1 MILYLIFLFIL
12 FVAPIIWYNYIFKKN
27 DKVLIN
33 MPFTGFEF
41 GRELLQ
47 EHNLNDVQIEA
58 TKLGDHYDL
67 INKKV
72 MVLEDRLGKKSLT
85 SITIICHEIAHA
97 IQHKEN
103 YKPLKRRNVIIRNTS
118 WITQLGSGILLIG
131 FPIIFA
137 TGSYGFIKICLAIA
151 AFSLL
156 ISALIHIITLDVE
169 IDASFNKAYPI
180 IKQKVPAEYHE
191 ACRSILLA
199 AALTYVIGV
208 FRSFFSLIDD
218 KTKMIINPKIT
229 NVRCLKKN
237 V

>member
-1 MILYLIFLFIL
+1 MIIYLIFLFIL

-33 MPFTGFEF
+33 MRFTGYEF
-41 GRELLQ
+41 GQELLH

-72 MVLEDRLGKKSLT
+72 MVLENRLAKKSLT

-180 IKQKVPAEYHE
+180 IKQKVPTEYHE

-199 AALTYVIGV
+199 AALTYVLGV
-208 FRSFFSLIDD
+208 FRSFFSLRFIWLL
-218 KTKMIINPKIT
+218 IT
-229 NVRCLKKN
+229 RMR
-237 V
+237 

>member
-47 EHNLNDVQIEA
+47 EHNLNDVQIEG

-85 SITIICHEIAHA
+85 SITIVCHEIAHA

-208 FRSFFSLIDD
+208 FRSFFSLRFIWLL
-218 KTKMIINPKIT
+218 IT
-229 NVRCLKKN
+229 RMR
-237 V
+237 

>member
-72 MVLEDRLGKKSLT
+72 MVLEDRLAKKSLT

-103 YKPLKRRNVIIRNTS
+103 FKPLKRRNVIIRNTS

-180 IKQKVPAEYHE
+180 IKEKVPVEYHQ
-191 ACRSILLA
+191 ACKSILLA

-208 FRSFFSLIDD
+208 FRSFFSLRFIWLL
-218 KTKMIINPKIT
+218 IT
-229 NVRCLKKN
+229 RMR
-237 V
+237 

>member
-1 MILYLIFLFIL
+1 MILYLIFLIIL

-33 MPFTGFEF
+33 MPFTGIEF
-41 GRELLQ
+41 GQELLQ
-47 EHNLNDVQIEA
+47 EYNLRDVQIEA

-72 MVLEDRLGKKSLT
+72 MVLEDRLAKKSLT
-85 SITIICHEIAHA
+85 SITIMCHEIAHA

-118 WITQLGSGILLIG
+118 WIMQLGSGVLLIG

-137 TGSYGFIKICLAIA
+137 TGSYGFIKICLAVA

-180 IKQKVPAEYHE
+180 IKQKVPVEYHQ

-208 FRSFFSLIDD
+208 FRSFFSLRFIWLL
-218 KTKMIINPKIT
+218 IT
-229 NVRCLKKN
+229 RMR
-237 V
+237 

>member
-27 DKVLIN
+27 DRVLIN

-208 FRSFFSLIDD
+208 FRSFFSLRFIWLL
-218 KTKMIINPKIT
+218 IT
-229 NVRCLKKN
+229 RMR
-237 V
+237 

>member
-47 EHNLNDVQIEA
+47 EHNLNDVQIEG

-72 MVLEDRLGKKSLT
+72 MVLEDRLEKKSLT

-137 TGSYGFIKICLAIA
+137 TGSYGFIKICLAVA

-180 IKQKVPAEYHE
+180 IKQKVPVEYHQ

-208 FRSFFSLIDD
+208 FRSFFSLRFIW
-218 KTKMIINPKIT
+218 MLIT
-229 NVRCLKKN
+229 RMR
-237 V
+237 

>member
-12 FVAPIIWYNYIFKKN
+12 FLAPIIWYNYIFKKN
-27 DKVLIN
+27 EKVLIN

-47 EHNLNDVQIEA
+47 EHNLNDVQIEG

-208 FRSFFSLIDD
+208 FRSFFSLRFIWLL
-218 KTKMIINPKIT
+218 IT
-229 NVRCLKKN
+229 RMR
-237 V
+237 

>member
-1 MILYLIFLFIL
+1 MITYLIFLFIL

-33 MPFTGFEF
+33 MPFTGYEF

-47 EHNLNDVQIEA
+47 EHNLNDVQIEG

-208 FRSFFSLIDD
+208 FRSFFSLRFIWLL
-218 KTKMIINPKIT
+218 IT
-229 NVRCLKKN
+229 RMR
-237 V
+237 

>member
-27 DKVLIN
+27 DNVLIN
-33 MPFTGFEF
+33 MPFTGSEF

-72 MVLEDRLGKKSLT
+72 MVLEDRLAKKSLT

-137 TGSYGFIKICLAIA
+137 TGSYGFIKICLAVA

-156 ISALIHIITLDVE
+156 ISALIHLITLDVE

-180 IKQKVPAEYHE
+180 IKQKVPVEYHQ

-208 FRSFFSLIDD
+208 FRSFFSLRFIW
-218 KTKMIINPKIT
+218 MLIT
-229 NVRCLKKN
+229 RMR
-237 V
+237 

>member
-1 MILYLIFLFIL
+1 MIIYLIFLFIL
-12 FVAPIIWYNYIFKKN
+12 FIAPIIWYNYIFKKN

-72 MVLEDRLGKKSLT
+72 MVLEDRLEKKSLT

-103 YKPLKRRNVIIRNTS
+103 YKPLERRNIIIKSTA

-180 IKQKVPAEYHE
+180 IKQKVPVEYHQD
-191 ACRSILLA
+191 CRSILLA

-208 FRSFFSLIDD
+208 FRSFFSLRFIW
-218 KTKMIINPKIT
+218 MLIT
-229 NVRCLKKN
+229 RMR
-237 V
+237 

>member
-27 DKVLIN
+27 DNVLIN
-33 MPFTGFEF
+33 MPFTGSEF

-72 MVLEDRLGKKSLT
+72 MVLEDRLAKKSLT

-103 YKPLKRRNVIIRNTS
+103 YKPLKRRNVIIKSTS

-137 TGSYGFIKICLAIA
+137 TGSYGFIKICLAVA

-156 ISALIHIITLDVE
+156 ISALIHLITLDVE

-180 IKQKVPAEYHE
+180 IKQKVPVEYHQ

-208 FRSFFSLIDD
+208 FRSFFSLRFIWLL
-218 KTKMIINPKIT
+218 IT
-229 NVRCLKKN
+229 RMR
-237 V
+237 

>member
-47 EHNLNDVQIEA
+47 EHNLNDVQIEG

-72 MVLEDRLGKKSLT
+72 MVLEDRLRKKSLT

-208 FRSFFSLIDD
+208 FRSFFSLRFIWLL
-218 KTKMIINPKIT
+218 IT
-229 NVRCLKKN
+229 RMR
-237 V
+237 

>member
-47 EHNLNDVQIEA
+47 EHNLNDVQIEG

-137 TGSYGFIKICLAIA
+137 TGSYGFIKICLARA

-208 FRSFFSLIDD
+208 FRSFFSLRFIWLL
-218 KTKMIINPKIT
+218 IT
-229 NVRCLKKN
+229 RMR
-237 V
+237 

>member
-47 EHNLNDVQIEA
+47 EHNLNDVQIEG

-72 MVLEDRLGKKSLT
+72 MVLEDRLEKKSLT

-137 TGSYGFIKICLAIA
+137 TGSYGFIKICLAVA

-180 IKQKVPAEYHE
+180 IKQKVPVEYHQ

-208 FRSFFSLIDD
+208 FRSFFSLRFIW
-218 KTKMIINPKIT
+218 MLIT
-229 NVRCLKKN
+229 RMG
-237 V
+237 

>member
-1 MILYLIFLFIL
+1 MIINLIFLFIL

-41 GRELLQ
+41 GKELLQ

-72 MVLEDRLGKKSLT
+72 MVLENRLAKKSLT

-103 YKPLKRRNVIIRNTS
+103 YKPLKRRNVIIKNTS

-208 FRSFFSLIDD
+208 FRSFFSLRFIWLL
-218 KTKMIINPKIT
+218 IT
-229 NVRCLKKN
+229 RMR
-237 V
+237 

>member
-47 EHNLNDVQIEA
+47 EHNLNDVQIEG

-72 MVLEDRLGKKSLT
+72 MVLEDRLEKKSLT

-180 IKQKVPAEYHE
+180 IKEKVPAEYHE

-208 FRSFFSLIDD
+208 FRSFFSLRFIWLL
-218 KTKMIINPKIT
+218 IT
-229 NVRCLKKN
+229 RMR
-237 V
+237 

>member
-47 EHNLNDVQIEA
+47 EHNLNDVQIEG

-72 MVLEDRLGKKSLT
+72 MVLEDRLGRKSLT

-180 IKQKVPAEYHE
+180 IKEKVPAEYHE

-208 FRSFFSLIDD
+208 FRSFFSLRFIWLL
-218 KTKMIINPKIT
+218 IT
-229 NVRCLKKN
+229 RMR
-237 V
+237 

>member
-1 MILYLIFLFIL
+1 MIIYLIFLFIL

-41 GRELLQ
+41 GQELLK

-72 MVLEDRLGKKSLT
+72 MVLENRLAKKSLT

-103 YKPLKRRNVIIRNTS
+103 YKPLKRRNVIIKNTS

-180 IKQKVPAEYHE
+180 IKQKVPVEYHQ

-208 FRSFFSLIDD
+208 FRSFFSLRFIW
-218 KTKMIINPKIT
+218 MLIT
-229 NVRCLKKN
+229 RMR
-237 V
+237 

>member
-1 MILYLIFLFIL
+1 
-12 FVAPIIWYNYIFKKN
+12 
-27 DKVLIN
+27 

-47 EHNLNDVQIEA
+47 EHNLDDVQIEG

-137 TGSYGFIKICLAIA
+137 TGSYGFIKICLAVA

-180 IKQKVPAEYHE
+180 IKQKVPVEYHQ
-191 ACRSILLA
+191 ACKSILLA

-208 FRSFFSLIDD
+208 FRSFFSLRFIW
-218 KTKMIINPKIT
+218 ILIT
-229 NVRCLKKN
+229 RMR
-237 V
+237 

>member
-33 MPFTGFEF
+33 MPFTGYEF

-47 EHNLNDVQIEA
+47 EHNLNDVQIEG

-208 FRSFFSLIDD
+208 FRSFFSLRFIWLL
-218 KTKMIINPKIT
+218 IT
-229 NVRCLKKN
+229 RMR
-237 V
+237 

>member
-41 GRELLQ
+41 GRELLR
-47 EHNLNDVQIEA
+47 EHNLNDVQIEG

-137 TGSYGFIKICLAIA
+137 TGSYGFIKICLAVA

-180 IKQKVPAEYHE
+180 IKQKVPVEYHR

-208 FRSFFSLIDD
+208 FRSFFSLRFIW
-218 KTKMIINPKIT
+218 MLIT
-229 NVRCLKKN
+229 RMR
-237 V
+237 

>member
-47 EHNLNDVQIEA
+47 EHNLNDVQIEG

-72 MVLEDRLGKKSLT
+72 MVLEDRLGRKSLT

-103 YKPLKRRNVIIRNTS
+103 YKPLKRRNIIIMNTS

-137 TGSYGFIKICLAIA
+137 TGSYGFIKICLAVA

-180 IKQKVPAEYHE
+180 IKQKVPVEYHQ

-208 FRSFFSLIDD
+208 FRSFFSLRFIW
-218 KTKMIINPKIT
+218 MLIT
-229 NVRCLKKN
+229 RVR
-237 V
+237 

>member
-1 MILYLIFLFIL
+1 
-12 FVAPIIWYNYIFKKN
+12 
-27 DKVLIN
+27 
-33 MPFTGFEF
+33 MPFTGYEF
-41 GRELLQ
+41 GQELLH

-72 MVLEDRLGKKSLT
+72 MVLEDRLAKKSLT

-137 TGSYGFIKICLAIA
+137 TGSYGFIKICLVIA

-180 IKQKVPAEYHE
+180 IKQKVPVEYHQ

-208 FRSFFSLIDD
+208 FRSFFSLRFIW
-218 KTKMIINPKIT
+218 MLIT
-229 NVRCLKKN
+229 RMR
-237 V
+237 

>member
-41 GRELLQ
+41 GRELLR
-47 EHNLNDVQIEA
+47 EHNLNDVQIEG

-137 TGSYGFIKICLAIA
+137 TGSYGFIKICLAVA

-180 IKQKVPAEYHE
+180 IKQKVPVEYHQ

-208 FRSFFSLIDD
+208 FRSFFSLRFIW
-218 KTKMIINPKIT
+218 MLIT
-229 NVRCLKKN
+229 RMR
-237 V
+237 

>member
-85 SITIICHEIAHA
+85 SITIICHEIAHS

-208 FRSFFSLIDD
+208 FRSFFSLRFIWLL
-218 KTKMIINPKIT
+218 IT
-229 NVRCLKKN
+229 RMR
-237 V
+237 

>member
-1 MILYLIFLFIL
+1 MIIYFIFLFIL

-41 GRELLQ
+41 GKELLQ

-72 MVLEDRLGKKSLT
+72 MVLEDRLAKKSLT

-180 IKQKVPAEYHE
+180 IKQKVPVEYHQ

-208 FRSFFSLIDD
+208 FRSFFSLRFIW
-218 KTKMIINPKIT
+218 MLIT
-229 NVRCLKKN
+229 RMR
-237 V
+237 

>member
-1 MILYLIFLFIL
+1 
-12 FVAPIIWYNYIFKKN
+12 
-27 DKVLIN
+27 

-41 GRELLQ
+41 GQELLQ

-72 MVLEDRLGKKSLT
+72 MVLENRLAKKSLT

-180 IKQKVPAEYHE
+180 IKQKVPVEYHQ

-208 FRSFFSLIDD
+208 FRSFFSLRFIW
-218 KTKMIINPKIT
+218 MLIT
-229 NVRCLKKN
+229 RMR
-237 V
+237 

>member
-33 MPFTGFEF
+33 MPFTGYEF

-47 EHNLNDVQIEA
+47 EHNLNEVQIEG

-103 YKPLKRRNVIIRNTS
+103 YKPLERRNVIIRNTS

-208 FRSFFSLIDD
+208 FRSFFSLRFIWLL
-218 KTKMIINPKIT
+218 IT
-229 NVRCLKKN
+229 RMR
-237 V
+237 

>member
-12 FVAPIIWYNYIFKKN
+12 FLAPIIWYNYIFKKN

-47 EHNLNDVQIEA
+47 EHNLNDVQIEG

-180 IKQKVPAEYHE
+180 IKQKVPSEYHE

-208 FRSFFSLIDD
+208 FRSFFSLRFIWLL
-218 KTKMIINPKIT
+218 IT
-229 NVRCLKKN
+229 RMR
-237 V
+237 

>member
-1 MILYLIFLFIL
+1 MIIYLIFLFIL

-33 MPFTGFEF
+33 MPFTGYEF
-41 GRELLQ
+41 GQELLH

-72 MVLEDRLGKKSLT
+72 MVLENRLAKKSLT

-103 YKPLKRRNVIIRNTS
+103 YKPLKRRNVIIKNTS

-208 FRSFFSLIDD
+208 FRSFFSLRFIWLL
-218 KTKMIINPKIT
+218 IT
-229 NVRCLKKN
+229 RMR
-237 V
+237 

>member
-1 MILYLIFLFIL
+1 MIIYLIFLFIL
-12 FVAPIIWYNYIFKKN
+12 FVVPIFWYNYIFKKN

-41 GRELLQ
+41 GQELLQ
-47 EHNLNDVQIEA
+47 EYNLRDVQIEA

-72 MVLEDRLGKKSLT
+72 MVLEDRLAKKSLT

-180 IKQKVPAEYHE
+180 IKQKVPVEYHQ

-208 FRSFFSLIDD
+208 FRSFFSLRFIWLL
-218 KTKMIINPKIT
+218 IT
-229 NVRCLKKN
+229 RMR
-237 V
+237 

>member
-12 FVAPIIWYNYIFKKN
+12 FVAPVIWYNYIFKKN

-47 EHNLNDVQIEA
+47 EHNLNDVQIEG

-208 FRSFFSLIDD
+208 FRSFFSLRFIWLL
-218 KTKMIINPKIT
+218 IT
-229 NVRCLKKN
+229 RMR
-237 V
+237 

>member
-1 MILYLIFLFIL
+1 MIIYLIFLFIL
-12 FVAPIIWYNYIFKKN
+12 FVATIIWYNYIFKKN

-41 GRELLQ
+41 GQELLQ

-72 MVLEDRLGKKSLT
+72 MVLEDRLAKKSLT

-180 IKQKVPAEYHE
+180 IKQKVPVEYHQ

-208 FRSFFSLIDD
+208 FRSFFSLRFIW
-218 KTKMIINPKIT
+218 MLIT
-229 NVRCLKKN
+229 RMR
-237 V
+237 

>member
-1 MILYLIFLFIL
+1 MIIYLIFLFIL

-33 MPFTGFEF
+33 MPFTGYEF
-41 GRELLQ
+41 GQELLH

-72 MVLEDRLGKKSLT
+72 MVLEDRLAKKSLT

-180 IKQKVPAEYHE
+180 IKQKVPVEYHQ

-208 FRSFFSLIDD
+208 FRSFFSLRFIW
-218 KTKMIINPKIT
+218 MLIT
-229 NVRCLKKN
+229 RMR
-237 V
+237 

>member
-47 EHNLNDVQIEA
+47 EHNLNDVQIEG

-137 TGSYGFIKICLAIA
+137 TGSYGFIKICLAVA

-156 ISALIHIITLDVE
+156 IGALIHIITLDVE

-180 IKQKVPAEYHE
+180 IKQKVPVEYHQ

-208 FRSFFSLIDD
+208 FRSFFSLRFIW
-218 KTKMIINPKIT
+218 MLIT
-229 NVRCLKKN
+229 RMR
-237 V
+237 

>member
-1 MILYLIFLFIL
+1 MIIYLIFLFIL
-12 FVAPIIWYNYIFKKN
+12 FVAPIFWYNYIFKKN

-41 GRELLQ
+41 GQELLQ

-72 MVLEDRLGKKSLT
+72 MVLEDRLAKKSLT

-208 FRSFFSLIDD
+208 FRSFFSLRFIWLL
-218 KTKMIINPKIT
+218 IT
-229 NVRCLKKN
+229 RMR
-237 V
+237 

>member
-47 EHNLNDVQIEA
+47 EHDLNDVQIEGS
-58 TKLGDHYDL
+58 KLGDHYDL

-208 FRSFFSLIDD
+208 FRSFFSLRFIWLL
-218 KTKMIINPKIT
+218 IT
-229 NVRCLKKN
+229 RMR
-237 V
+237 

>member
-41 GRELLQ
+41 GQELLQ
-47 EHNLNDVQIEA
+47 EHNLNDVQIEG

-103 YKPLKRRNVIIRNTS
+103 YKPLKRRNIIIRNTS

-208 FRSFFSLIDD
+208 FRSFFSLRFIWLL
-218 KTKMIINPKIT
+218 IT
-229 NVRCLKKN
+229 RMR
-237 V
+237 